1 MKVYYSYD
9 QIHNIVRNLAEKI
22 GDVDLI
28 IAIGGG
34 GLVPGRILRN
44 FLNVPVY
51 VVTLESY
58 QGEEQGSI
66 IKRQWID
73 SWNVKSLRVLVVDE
87 LNDTGTT
94 LAYCVNQLMLY
105 NPAEISVAVVHDK
118 IKEKDAILPPN
129 VKYHV
134 GEYVPDHWI
143 VYPWEEK

>member
-9 QIHNIVRNLAEKI
+9 QIHNIVRTLAQKI
-22 GDVDLI
+22 EDVDII

-44 FLNVPVY
+44 FLNAPVY

-66 IKRQWID
+66 IKRQWIN
-73 SWNVKSLRVLVVDE
+73 SWDVESLRVLVVDE

-105 NPAEISVAVVHDK
+105 NPAKISVAVVHDK
-118 IKEKDAILPPN
+118 IKEKVATLPPN
-129 VKYHV
+129 VQYHV
-134 GEYVPDHWI
+134 GEYVQDNWI
-143 VYPWEEK
+143 VYPWEEN